1 MTAVAGLHSHRN
13 ANAMNAVKAS
23 AANAPSA
30 TQIANAPEA
39 SAAAAGNAAGN
50 AANAA
55 AAANG
60 RADHKPVA
68 AAEEAVFRD
77 VPPAGRVVPAVSE
90 ALRVVPV
97 DSCGCFRS
105 WLRSTRTVTA
115 KSPPRKSRQHPPR
128 SRSWTKTMTV
138 N

>member
-1 MTAVAGLHSHRN
+1 MHSHKN

-39 SAAAAGNAAGN
+39 SAAAA
-50 AANAA
+50 
-55 AAANG
+55 ANG

-68 AAEEAVFRD
+68 APEEAVFRD
-77 VPPAGRVVPAVSE
+77 VPPAGPVVPAVSE

-128 SRSWTKTMTV
+128 SRSWTKTMTA

>member
-1 MTAVAGLHSHRN
+1 MHSRRN
-13 ANAMNAVKAS
+13 ANVKNAGKAS
-23 AANAPSA
+23 AANVPSA

-39 SAAAAGNAAGN
+39 SAAAAGNAA
-50 AANAA
+50 NAA

-60 RADHKPVA
+60 HADHKPAASVE
-68 AAEEAVFRD
+68 AAEEADFRD

>member
-1 MTAVAGLHSHRN
+1 
-13 ANAMNAVKAS
+13 MNAVKAS
-23 AANAPSA
+23 AANAPNAPSA

-39 SAAAAGNAAGN
+39 SAAAAG
-50 AANAA
+50 NAA

-77 VPPAGRVVPAVSE
+77 GPVVPAVSE

-105 WLRSTRTVTA
+105 WLRSTRMVTA
-115 KSPPRKSRQHPPR
+115 KSPPRKLRQHPPR
-128 SRSWTKTMTV
+128 SRSWTKTMTA

>member
-1 MTAVAGLHSHRN
+1 MHSHRN

-39 SAAAAGNAAGN
+39 SAAAAG
-50 AANAA
+50 NAA

-105 WLRSTRTVTA
+105 WLRPTRTVTA

-128 SRSWTKTMTV
+128 
-138 N
+138 

>member
-1 MTAVAGLHSHRN
+1 MHSHRN
-13 ANAMNAVKAS
+13 ANAMNALKAS
-23 AANAPSA
+23 AANAPNA

-39 SAAAAGNAAGN
+39 SAAAAGN

-97 DSCGCFRS
+97 DLCGCFRS

-115 KSPPRKSRQHPPR
+115 KSLPRKSRQHPPR
-128 SRSWTKTMTV
+128 
-138 N
+138 

>member
-1 MTAVAGLHSHRN
+1 
-13 ANAMNAVKAS
+13 MNAVKAS

-68 AAEEAVFRD
+68 VAEESAGVHGGLRIGKEIYRG
-77 VPPAGRVVPAVSE
+77 VPKLTS
-90 ALRVVPV
+90 
-97 DSCGCFRS
+97 
-105 WLRSTRTVTA
+105 
-115 KSPPRKSRQHPPR
+115 
-128 SRSWTKTMTV
+128 
-138 N
+138 

>member
-1 MTAVAGLHSHRN
+1 MHSRRN
-13 ANAMNAVKAS
+13 ANVKNAGKAS
-23 AANAPSA
+23 AANMPSA

-39 SAAAAGNAAGN
+39 SAAAAG
-50 AANAA
+50 NAA

-77 VPPAGRVVPAVSE
+77 GPVVPAVSE

-115 KSPPRKSRQHPPR
+115 KSPPRKSR
-128 SRSWTKTMTV
+128 
-138 N
+138 

>member
-1 MTAVAGLHSHRN
+1 MYSHRNAN

-39 SAAAAGNAAGN
+39 SAAAAGNAA
-50 AANAA
+50 

-77 VPPAGRVVPAVSE
+77 GPVVPAVSE

-105 WLRSTRTVTA
+105 WLRSTRMVTA
-115 KSPPRKSRQHPPR
+115 KSPPRKSR
-128 SRSWTKTMTV
+128 
-138 N
+138 